1 MDSEERSA
9 TGTARHE
16 AGAHLRLADA
26 QRIAEAFL
34 AEEQSTGAA
43 LLDISIDSSLSLE
56 LARRRTIAFVDVK
69 LPTEVAVHQGV
80 RRYIKAHLLGRN
92 AICFVEG
99 GLLRTGFAV
108 EDHSPETMGRVE
120 IFANQLGE
128 LLRSDEVL
136 AYPERL
142 PGTPGERFTLEPT
155 RRVGLKREVSP
166 GTVDA

>member
-1 MDSEERSA
+1 MNSEKESVP
-9 TGTARHE
+9 GTARRE

-26 QRIAEAFL
+26 QRIAEASL
-34 AEEQSTGAA
+34 AEDQSTGEA
-43 LLDISIDSSLSLE
+43 LLDMSIDSSLSLE

-69 LPTEVAVHQGV
+69 LPTEVVVHQGV

-108 EDHSPETMGRVE
+108 EDHSPETMGRVGV
-120 IFANQLGE
+120 FADQLGE

-142 PGTPGERFTLEPT
+142 PGTPGERFTLEQT
-155 RRVGLKREVSP
+155 RRVGP
-166 GTVDA
+166 H